1 MMERDRP
8 AYQIIDGHR
17 LPGLYSEEVY
27 RSGLR
32 YQPEESDIILVT
44 FPKCGTHWVLEIV
57 KACFRV
63 CRGVTPGWSFLEKQG
78 MDGILKAE
86 RPRIIFTHLPFHL
99 TPFSPSTKYIYVARN
114 PKDCCVS
121 YFHHTKEL
129 TDYSFQDIT
138 FDEYFELF
146 VEGLTNFGSYY
157 ENLLSWYAKKDEPN
171 VLFLTY
177 ESIHSDRKG
186 SVLKI
191 AGFIDDELAK
201 ELAEDEEKMKAVI
214 ESTSVTKMKKDW
226 EVRFVRKGVV
236 GDWRNYFSE
245 EKSRQ
250 LEERFFKEMEGTSV
264 PRLWDGVDWLLNEK
278 EAVEMFMHG

>member
-1 MMERDRP
+1 MRERDRP
-8 AYQIIDGHR
+8 AAQIIDGHR
-17 LPGLYSEEVY
+17 LPGFYSEEAY

-63 CRGVTPGWSFLEKQG
+63 CRGVTPGWSFLERHG
-78 MDGILKAE
+78 LDGILKAQK
-86 RPRIIFTHLPFHL
+86 PRVIFTHLPFHL

-121 YFHHTKEL
+121 FYHHTKAVPG
-129 TDYSFQDIT
+129 YCFQDGI

-146 VEGLTNFGSYY
+146 VEGLTAFGSYY

-177 ESIHSDRKG
+177 ESIHADKKE

-191 AGFIDDELAK
+191 AGFLDDQLAK
-201 ELAEDEEKMKAVI
+201 ELSEDEAKITAVI
-214 ESTSVTKMKKDW
+214 EGTSVAEMKKDW
-226 EVRFVRKGVV
+226 EVHLVRKGVV
-236 GDWRNYFSE
+236 GDWQNYFSVE
-245 EKSRQ
+245 QSRR

-264 PRLWDGVDWLLNEK
+264 PRLWDGVDWLLDRK
-278 EAVEMFMHG
+278 EVV